1 MFVFF
6 FKHKTA
12 YEMRISDW
20 SSDVC
25 SSDLEYDAADVKAID
40 AGNVFTLG
48 RILPEFLE
56 VDYKPVREFPI
67 PVVMFMGRHDYTT
80 PSQPTADWLARVDAP
95 YKRGVWF
102 ERSAHMIPW
111 EEPGKLLVSLLE
123 TVRPLAVE
131 AEAEAEAK
139 QP

>member
-1 MFVFF
+1 M
-6 FKHKTA
+6 TA
-12 YEMRISDW
+12 YRDGSAKYFFGAPLL
-20 SSDVC
+20 SP
-25 SSDLEYDAADVKAID
+25 EYDAADVKAID

-102 ERSAHMIPW
+102 ERSARS
-111 EEPGKLLVSLLE
+111 EEHTSELQSLM
-123 TVRPLAVE
+123 RISSAVFCL
-131 AEAEAEAK
+131 K
-139 QP
+139 KKTKT